1 MSTELEKR
9 GTFGRLG
16 FVLAASGSAIGLGNI
31 WKFPYIAYEN
41 DGGSFVLIY
50 LIAIALIGAPIMLA
64 EIVLGRR
71 TQQSPV
77 GAFLDL
83 VEGEAKGVAGGK
95 LWSLVGWLG
104 IASGFVIL
112 SYYAVIA
119 GWTVY
124 YVGRCFVWVTQGF
137 GEAEAASLGSDFG
150 AFLANPGLQIT
161 FHALFMVITVAVVI
175 LGVKAGIERT
185 TSFLMPVLL
194 GILLLLLIN
203 SVRTPGFGEAMA
215 FLFHIGPISSDGI
228 LEAVGHAFFTL
239 SLGMGAMITYGSY
252 VSRKD
257 SIPKAGLTICVLD
270 TVIALMAST
279 IMFSIIFSVDA
290 AERAETFARSAV
302 ILFTTLPKMFFDL
315 PGGGLLSP
323 IFYLLVAMAA
333 LTSTISL
340 LEVVV
345 AYFIDRRG
353 WSRRKSALVVGGLI
367 FLCGIPSALSL
378 GSVAFLGEMSLR
390 GQVGF
395 FTILDYLASNWM
407 LPLGGLGI
415 AVFTG
420 WMLPTKLSR
429 DELETGHGVVKLYG
443 LWLFLLR
450 FVCPLAILWIMYAV
464 IFQAR
469 SFA

>member
-1 MSTELEKR
+1 
-9 GTFGRLG
+9 
-16 FVLAASGSAIGLGNI
+16 
-31 WKFPYIAYEN
+31 
-41 DGGSFVLIY
+41 
-50 LIAIALIGAPIMLA
+50 
-64 EIVLGRR
+64 
-71 TQQSPV
+71 
-77 GAFLDL
+77 
-83 VEGEAKGVAGGK
+83 
-95 LWSLVGWLG
+95 
-104 IASGFVIL
+104 
-112 SYYAVIA
+112 
-119 GWTVY
+119 
-124 YVGRCFVWVTQGF
+124 
-137 GEAEAASLGSDFG
+137 
-150 AFLANPGLQIT
+150 
-161 FHALFMVITVAVVI
+161 
-175 LGVKAGIERT
+175 
-185 TSFLMPVLL
+185 MPVLL
-194 GILLLLLIN
+194 GILLLLLVN
-203 SVRTPGFGEAMA
+203 SIRTPGFGEAMA
-215 FLFHIGPISSDGI
+215 FLFHIGPITSDGI

-239 SLGMGAMITYGSY
+239 SLGMGAMITNGSY

-257 SIPKAGLTICVLD
+257 SIPRAGLTICLLD

-290 AERAETFARSAV
+290 AERAETFARSAT
-302 ILFTTLPKMFFDL
+302 ILFTTLPRMFFDL

-323 IFYLLVAMAA
+323 VFYLLVAMAA

-367 FLCGIPSALSL
+367 FLCGVPSALSL

-420 WMLPTKLSR
+420 WMLPSKLSR
-429 DELETGHGVVKLYG
+429 DELETGHGPVKLYG

-450 FVCPLAILWIMYAV
+450 FVSPLAILWIMYTV
-464 IFQAR
+464 IFLGR